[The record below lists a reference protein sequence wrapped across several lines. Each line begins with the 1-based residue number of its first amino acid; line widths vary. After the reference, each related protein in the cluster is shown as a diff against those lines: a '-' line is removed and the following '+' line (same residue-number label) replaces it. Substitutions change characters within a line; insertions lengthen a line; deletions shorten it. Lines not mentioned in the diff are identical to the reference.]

1 MKISIFNLAAWY
13 SLIVSLAT
21 FAVVAGI
28 DAASGHTNL
37 LPPMS
42 REFTGSLYGSA
53 FWFEVSSLFFGILSL
68 FGIGMHGAAFI
79 LWKAVPGLLASGFFG
94 FGFFMVKTL
103 SGITC

>member
-1 MKISIFNLAAWY
+1 MKITIFSLAAWY

-28 DAASGHTNL
+28 EVVSG
-37 LPPMS
+37 PPS
-42 REFTGSLYGSA
+42 REFAGALYGAA
-53 FWFEVSSLFFGILSL
+53 FWIEASSLFFGILSL

-79 LWKAVPGLLASGFFG
+79 LWKAVPGLLASGLFG
-94 FGFFMVKTL
+94 SGFWIVMTL